1 MCGIAGSISK
11 GKAYKLYQ
19 DNLNRGFYSS
29 GSLVLDDVGMWTC
42 EKALGEFKY
51 PSDPACIPAIHTEG
65 MYYLYH
71 SRGPTTE
78 TKSFVETDNHPFFYG
93 SWIVAHN
100 GIISNFEKLAK
111 DYFINEDLIGRT
123 DSCIIPRLLELYG
136 IDNGPE
142 KLEGTFAFWAYNIR
156 TKNLYLVRNSCT
168 LYANRITGDFSSTEF
183 DDSAALD
190 EGWLYQINYESNHF
204 TRDTRIKCIK
214 QYKFNSPYFIL

>member
-1 MCGIAGSISK
+1 MCGSAGSINK

-100 GIISNFEKLAK
+100 GIISNFEKIAK
-111 DYFINEDLIGRT
+111 DYFANEDLTGRT

-142 KLEGTFAFWAYNIR
+142 KLEGTFAFWAYNICS
-156 TKNLYLVRNSCT
+156 KNLYLVRNSCT
-168 LYANRITGDFSSTEF
+168 LYVNYNTGDFSSTEF
-183 DDSAALD
+183 EGSVALD
-190 EGWLYQINYESNHF
+190 EGKLYQINYNSDCSIDNG
-204 TRDTRIKCIK
+204 RVRIIK
-214 QYKFNSPYFIL
+214 NYNFKSPYFIL